1 MDNRAQRVYDFNKPK
16 QERRWQNPYMTNL
29 QHPAIGQL
37 FVEWRM
43 AQGSAVQY
51 PASDAE
57 RTAFELWLLR
67 PEVAEKICR
76 AAENPPFPPEVMRN
90 G

>member
-1 MDNRAQRVYDFNKPK
+1 MLTQAQQVYDLYKPK
-16 QERRWQNPYMTNL
+16 QERRWQNLYMTNL
-29 QHPAIGQL
+29 QHPVMGRL
-37 FVEWRM
+37 FVEWRLK
-43 AQGSAVQY
+43 QGMAVQY

-67 PEVAEKICR
+67 PEVAERIMGE
-76 AAENPPFPPEVMRN
+76 AAHPPFPPEVS